1 MSDQEDTVVR
11 AALFY
16 KEQRVSQV
24 YTKKYMTE
32 GISVKDLVVSH
43 ENHWGDTYAKE
54 KMIDGNPA
62 TRWASKG
69 VDTSKPMELTLTFA
83 KAELLSQMNLTS
95 LCQEIMRLV
104 HLKFKRLWMEPTRQ
118 CTKVQRWGISMIRWE
133 M

>member
-1 MSDQEDTVVR
+1 MSNQEDTVVR

-16 KEQRVSQV
+16 KEQRVSPV

-69 VDTSKPMELTLTFA
+69 VDTSKPMELT
-83 KAELLSQMNLTS
+83 
-95 LCQEIMRLV
+95 
-104 HLKFKRLWMEPTRQ
+104 
-118 CTKVQRWGISMIRWE
+118 
-133 M
+133 